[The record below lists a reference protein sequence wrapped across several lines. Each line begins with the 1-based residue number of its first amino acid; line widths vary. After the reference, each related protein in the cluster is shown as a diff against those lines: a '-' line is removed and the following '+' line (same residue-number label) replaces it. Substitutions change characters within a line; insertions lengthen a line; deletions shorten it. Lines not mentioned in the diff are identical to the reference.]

1 MFKSGEEKL
10 KFFPLLS
17 SSNIYWT
24 KRALKSSRIFME
36 QDMGGKYYFC
46 SVFCLD
52 YSFVYVEN
60 SQGITFSLWKKG
72 SVFRFLCKK
81 ETKSVLGHKLV
92 FFVKMTLRKINTN
105 SCTTSFFTEWMTSTF
120 LKGQSNEI
128 FDLNFFSSFE
138 PACATDQW
146 VKTFSIL
153 VKFSLS
159 YSNFNE
165 SPWGIILGRVNLP
178 GVSYCADSISPG
190 CHTVQ
195 SQSPGEWYPGESISR
210 RMIPRRVM

>member
-10 KFFPLLS
+10 KVFPLLS

-81 ETKSVLGHKLV
+81 ETKSVLGHKFV

-159 YSNFNE
+159 Y
-165 SPWGIILGRVNLP
+165 
-178 GVSYCADSISPG
+178 
-190 CHTVQ
+190 
-195 SQSPGEWYPGESISR
+195 
-210 RMIPRRVM
+210 